1 MKSLRVSLLALAA
14 AVVACA
20 GILAWLVFGDRS
32 LPVAPTTFEVGSG
45 LSVAEI
51 ANALQRAGVV
61 RSGLLLRY
69 YLRLSGVASHVNAA
83 VYDFQAHENLADV
96 AAVFAGGGRPS
107 VTWVTVPE
115 GFTARQI
122 AHRLDAQGLGNA
134 ADFLDV
140 VWHQSLLLDNTLTRG
155 LEGYLYPDTYQF
167 RHAATP
173 EAIATLMTEQ
183 FRKKL
188 PQDWQ
193 SSAHR
198 LGYTLPQIITVAS
211 IIEREA
217 RDDAERPIMAG
228 VYYNRL
234 RRGMPLEV
242 DATIEYALPKHKS
255 VLHYRDLAIDS
266 PYNTYTHTGLPP
278 TPISNPG
285 ARSISAALHPAKT
298 DYLYYVYEGNGRHH
312 FSRTLE
318 EQKAAEQRY
327 LY

>member
-1 MKSLRVSLLALAA
+1 VKFLRVALLALAA
-14 AVVACA
+14 AVAACA
-20 GILAWLVFGDRS
+20 VIVAELVFGDRS
-32 LPVAPTTFEVGSG
+32 FPVAPTSFEVGSG
-45 LSVAEI
+45 VSVAEI
-51 ANALQRAGVV
+51 ASALERAGVV

-69 YLRLSGVASHVNAA
+69 YLRMSGIASHVNAA
-83 VYDFQAHENLADV
+83 VYDFRAHESVADV
-96 AAVFAGGGRPS
+96 AAVLAAGGRPS
-107 VTWVTVPE
+107 VSWVTVPE

-122 AHRLDAQGLGNA
+122 AHRLDAQGLSSA

-167 RHAATP
+167 RHGASA
-173 EAIATLMTEQ
+173 EFIATVMTEQ
-183 FRKKL
+183 FRQKL
-188 PQDWQ
+188 PRDWQ
-193 SSAHR
+193 SAAHR
-198 LGYTLPQIITVAS
+198 LGYTLPQIVTLAS

-217 RDDAERPIMAG
+217 RVDGERRIMAG

-242 DATIEYALPKHKS
+242 DATIEYALPKHKN
-255 VLHYRDLAIDS
+255 VLHYRDLEIDS
-266 PYNTYTHTGLPP
+266 PYNTYTHKGLPP

-285 ARSISAALHPAKT
+285 VRSISAALHPAKT
-298 DYLYYVYEGNGRHH
+298 DYLYYVYAGNGRHH

-327 LY
+327 LH